1 MYCDRFFLSVVKKKD
16 GGIIMTE
23 MKASENLGL
32 DVQSMIKL
40 TEC

>member
-1 MYCDRFFLSVVKKKD
+1 
-16 GGIIMTE
+16 MTE

-40 TEC
+40 RMLAKMLYFK

>member
-1 MYCDRFFLSVVKKKD
+1 
-16 GGIIMTE
+16 MTE

-40 TEC
+40 IECQPKCSILS